1 MGQGRGAETSHKW
14 QVAVASGC
22 LGDAGCGSLL
32 MINFND
38 PHWPPKQQ
46 QQKQQQQRPLWT
58 TMWHTCWLHPP
69 EVCRNTWQTLKREWE
84 CQGGTHM
91 TTNTLKLVINVYR
104 YYGTRGASVSFVC
117 LPWRKTFRQAPKKR
131 TLPLP
136 LHTLPRHS
144 CPPLN
149 LCADNEMQTNHV
161 GETSAKC
168 RAERRFMGAKW
179 KYYHKQKTRDGAKR
193 GRVWGVGGV
202 AVSQGQLPARVI
214 NICCCCCCRG
224 QLAAKIACLLLDFS
238 LSPSLSPPLPVQ
250 FCSLRKVL

>member
-1 MGQGRGAETSHKW
+1 
-14 QVAVASGC
+14 
-22 LGDAGCGSLL
+22 
-32 MINFND
+32 
-38 PHWPPKQQ
+38 
-46 QQKQQQQRPLWT
+46 
-58 TMWHTCWLHPP
+58 
-69 EVCRNTWQTLKREWE
+69 
-84 CQGGTHM
+84 M

-104 YYGTRGASVSFVC
+104 YYGTRGASVSLVC

-136 LHTLPRHS
+136 SAASPLPPYS

-179 KYYHKQKTRDGAKR
+179 KYYHKQKTKGGEKR

-214 NICCCCCCRG
+214 NICCCCRCRG

-238 LSPSLSPPLPVQ
+238 LSLRLFLPLSPPLSHP
-250 FCSLRKVL
+250 F